1 MKLDKWTVALAS
13 AGVVSLASAVQ
24 AEERAM
30 HQVDTAVSATT
41 LSGYVD
47 TSAIWKFGTGT
58 ESGAAGSEPL
68 PGRAFDGTG
77 KTDGFN
83 LHVVGLTLERPL
95 GAEDWAAGY
104 RVDLLF
110 GPDAVGYNT
119 SVNGVTGEDVEA
131 SDFGIK
137 QAYVNLLLP
146 AGNGVD
152 VKMGVFNT
160 IIGYESFESY
170 LNPNFSRS
178 YGWQLEPT
186 QHTGVLTS
194 YQLSEAVSV
203 SAGIANTWSAGINA
217 RSTRAE
223 SHKAYMASIAIT
235 APDSMGFMSG
245 SSLYAGVVDGFS
257 GNSKDTVS
265 AYVGG
270 SILTPI
276 EGLGLGAAFDYRWNG
291 SNGVTPDSNWA
302 YAIAGYAT
310 FQASEKWKFAGR
322 VDYTSGSDGTFYN
335 AGAQPVDPDDPD
347 SVAASSDEQNEL
359 LSFTATAEYALWAN
373 VITRAEFRWDTCLS
387 DDEPYG
393 RSDENAL
400 TLAANVIFK
409 F

>member
-1 MKLDKWTVALAS
+1 MKLNKWTVALAS
-13 AGVVSLASAVQ
+13 TGVISLASAVQ

-30 HQVDTAVSATT
+30 HQVATAVSATT
-41 LSGYVD
+41 LGGYVD

-95 GAEDWAAGY
+95 GEEDWAAGY

-119 SVNGVTGEDVEA
+119 SVNAVTGEDDDAVL

-146 AGNGVD
+146 AGNGID

-178 YGWQLEPT
+178 FGWQLEPT
-186 QHTGVLTS
+186 QHTGILAS

-203 SAGIANTWSAGINA
+203 AGGVADTWAAGVNA
-217 RSTRAE
+217 RSPRAE
-223 SHKAYMASIAIT
+223 SHKAYMGSIAIT

-257 GNSKDTVS
+257 GNGKDTVS

-291 SNGVTPDSNWA
+291 FNDITPDSNWA
-302 YAIAGYAT
+302 YAIAGYVT
-310 FQASEKWKFAGR
+310 FQATEKLKFAGR
-322 VDYTSGSDGTFYN
+322 ADYTTGSDGTFFD
-335 AGAQPVDPDDPD
+335 AGVED
-347 SVAASSDEQNEL
+347 VSDQQNEL
-359 LSFTATAEYALWAN
+359 FSFTATAEYALWAN
-373 VITRAEFRWDTCLS
+373 VITRAEFRWDHCLS
-387 DDEPYG
+387 DDKPYG
-393 RSDENAL
+393 RNDENAM
-400 TLAANVIFK
+400 TLAANVIYK

>member
-1 MKLDKWTVALAS
+1 MKLNKWTMALAS
-13 AGVVSLASAVQ
+13 TGVISLASAVQ

-30 HQVDTAVSATT
+30 HQVATAVSATT

-58 ESGAAGSEPL
+58 SDGAAGSEAL

-77 KTDGFN
+77 RTDGFN
-83 LHVVGLTLERPL
+83 LHVVGLTLEKPL
-95 GAEDWAAGY
+95 GEEDWAAGY

-110 GPDAVGYNT
+110 GPDAVAYNT
-119 SVNGVTGEDVEA
+119 SVNAVTGDDQTL

-146 AGNGVD
+146 AGNGID

-160 IIGYESFESY
+160 IVGYESFESY

-178 YGWQLEPT
+178 FGWQLEPT
-186 QHTGVLTS
+186 QHTGVLAS

-203 SAGIANTWSAGINA
+203 SGGVADTWTAGINN

-223 SHKAYMASIAIT
+223 SHKAYMGSIAIT

-265 AYVGG
+265 LYVGG
-270 SILTPI
+270 TLLTPV
-276 EGLGLGAAFDYRWNG
+276 EGLGVGAAFDYRWNG
-291 SNGVTPDSNWA
+291 NNTITPDTNWA
-302 YAIAGYAT
+302 YAVAAYMT
-310 FQASEKWKFAGR
+310 FQATEKLKFAGR
-322 VDYTSGSDGTFYN
+322 GDYTTGSDGTFFDGGL
-335 AGAQPVDPDDPD
+335 ATV
-347 SVAASSDEQNEL
+347 SDEQNEL
-359 LSFTATAEYALWAN
+359 ISFTATAEYALWAN
-373 VITRAEFRWDTCLS
+373 VITRAEFRWDHSLS
-387 DDEPYG
+387 DDKPYG
-393 RSDENAL
+393 IDDENAL
-400 TLAANVIFK
+400 TLAANVIYK

>member
-1 MKLDKWTVALAS
+1 MKLNKWTVALAS

-30 HQVDTAVSATT
+30 HQVATAVSATT
-41 LSGYVD
+41 LGGYVD

-58 ESGAAGSEPL
+58 ESGAAGSEAL
-68 PGRAFDGTG
+68 PGRAFDGAG

-110 GPDAVGYNT
+110 GPDAVAYNP
-119 SVNGVTGEDVEA
+119 SANGDST

-146 AGNGVD
+146 AGNGID

-178 YGWQLEPT
+178 FGWQLEPT
-186 QHTGVLTS
+186 QHTGVLAS
-194 YQLSEAVSV
+194 YQLSEALSV
-203 SAGIANTWSAGINA
+203 SGGVANTWSSGINA
-217 RSTRAE
+217 RSPRAE
-223 SHKAYMASIAIT
+223 SHKAYMASIALT

-245 SSLYAGVVDGFS
+245 SSLYAGVVDGFA
-257 GNSKDTVS
+257 GDADQDTVS
-265 AYVGG
+265 AYIGG

-291 SNGVTPDSNWA
+291 NNLTTTDSNWA
-302 YAIAGYAT
+302 YAIAGYTT
-310 FQASEKWKFAGR
+310 FQATEKLKFAGR
-322 VDYTSGSDGTFYN
+322 IDYTTGSDGTFFD
-335 AGAQPVDPDDPD
+335 AGGQGV
-347 SVAASSDEQNEL
+347 SDEQNEL

-373 VITRAEFRWDTCLS
+373 VITRAEFRWDHCLS
-387 DDEPYG
+387 DDKPYG

>member
-1 MKLDKWTVALAS
+1 MKLNKWTVALAS

-30 HQVDTAVSATT
+30 HQVATGVSATT

-58 ESGAAGSEPL
+58 ESGAAGSEAL
-68 PGRAFDGTG
+68 PGRAFDGAG

-95 GAEDWAAGY
+95 GADDWASGY

-110 GPDAVGYNT
+110 GPDAVGYNS
-119 SVNGVTGEDVEA
+119 SVNAVTGEDDDPVLA
-131 SDFGIK
+131 DFGVK

-178 YGWQLEPT
+178 FGWQLEPT
-186 QHTGVLTS
+186 QHTGVLAS

-203 SAGIANTWSAGINA
+203 SGGVANTWSAGVNA
-217 RSTRAE
+217 RSPRAE

-257 GNSKDTVS
+257 GNAKDTVS

-270 SILTPI
+270 SILTPV
-276 EGLGLGAAFDYRWNG
+276 EGLGLGVALDYRWNG
-291 SNGVTPDSNWA
+291 SNGITVEDNWA
-302 YAIAGYAT
+302 YAIAGYLT
-310 FQASEKWKFAGR
+310 FQATEKLQFAGR
-322 VDYTSGSDGTFYN
+322 VDYTKGSDGTFFD
-335 AGAQPVDPDDPD
+335 AGAEDV
-347 SVAASSDEQNEL
+347 SDEQNEL
-359 LSFTATAEYALWAN
+359 FAFTATAEYALWAN
-373 VITRAEFRWDTCLS
+373 VITRAEFRWDHCLS
-387 DDEPYG
+387 DDKPYG

>member
-1 MKLDKWTVALAS
+1 MKLNKWTVALAS

-30 HQVDTAVSATT
+30 HQVATAVSATT
-41 LSGYVD
+41 LGGYVD

-58 ESGAAGSEPL
+58 DSGAAGSEAL
-68 PGRAFDGTG
+68 PGRAFDGAG

-110 GPDAVGYNT
+110 GPDAVAYNP
-119 SVNGVTGEDVEA
+119 SANGDAT

-146 AGNGVD
+146 AGNGID

-178 YGWQLEPT
+178 FGWQLEPT
-186 QHTGVLTS
+186 QHTGVLAS
-194 YQLSEAVSV
+194 YQLSEALSV
-203 SAGIANTWSAGINA
+203 SGGVADTWSAGINA
-217 RSTRAE
+217 RSPRAE
-223 SHKAYMASIAIT
+223 SHKAYMASIALT

-257 GNSKDTVS
+257 GNGKDTVS

-276 EGLGLGAAFDYRWNG
+276 EGLGVGAAFDYRWNG
-291 SNGVTPDSNWA
+291 NNGVTFDSNWA

-310 FQASEKWKFAGR
+310 FQATEKLKFAGR
-322 VDYTSGSDGTFYN
+322 VDYTTGSDGTFFD
-335 AGAQPVDPDDPD
+335 AGAQGV
-347 SVAASSDEQNEL
+347 SDEQNEL
-359 LSFTATAEYALWAN
+359 FSFTATAEYALWAN
-373 VITRAEFRWDTCLS
+373 VITRAEFRWDNCLS
-387 DDEPYG
+387 DDKPYG
-393 RSDENAL
+393 QSDENAL

>member
-1 MKLDKWTVALAS
+1 MKLNKWTVALAS
-13 AGVVSLASAVQ
+13 TGVISLASAVQ

-30 HQVDTAVSATT
+30 HQVATAVSATT

-58 ESGAAGSEPL
+58 VSGEGSEAL
-68 PGRAFDGTG
+68 PGRAFDGEG
-77 KTDGFN
+77 RTDGFN

-95 GAEDWAAGY
+95 GEEDWAAGY

-119 SVNGVTGEDVEA
+119 SVNSDA
-131 SDFGIK
+131 LSDFGIK

-146 AGNGVD
+146 AGNGID

-178 YGWQLEPT
+178 FGWQLEPT
-186 QHTGVLTS
+186 QHTGVLAS

-203 SAGIANTWSAGINA
+203 SGGVADTWSAGINN

-223 SHKAYMASIAIT
+223 SHKAYMGSIAIT

-265 AYVGG
+265 LYVGG
-270 SILTPI
+270 TLLTGL
-276 EGLGLGAAFDYRWNG
+276 EGLAIGAAFDYRWNG
-291 SNGVTPDSNWA
+291 NNTVTPDSNWA
-302 YAIAGYAT
+302 YAIAGYTTYQAT
-310 FQASEKWKFAGR
+310 EKLKFAGR
-322 VDYTSGSDGTFYN
+322 IDYTTGSDGTFFD
-335 AGAQPVDPDDPD
+335 GGIVD
-347 SVAASSDEQNEL
+347 ASDEQNEL
-359 LSFTATAEYALWAN
+359 FSFTATAEYALWAN
-373 VITRAEFRWDTCLS
+373 VITRAEFRWDHSLS
-387 DDEPYG
+387 DDKPYG
-393 RSDENAL
+393 IEDENAM
-400 TLAANVIFK
+400 TIAANVIYK

>member
-1 MKLDKWTVALAS
+1 MKLNKWTVALAS

-30 HQVDTAVSATT
+30 QQVATAVSATT

-58 ESGAAGSEPL
+58 ESGAAGSEPF

-83 LHVVGLTLERPL
+83 LHVVGLSLERPL
-95 GAEDWAAGY
+95 GEDDWAAGY

-119 SVNGVTGEDVEA
+119 SVGADGNG
-131 SDFGIK
+131 DFGVK

-178 YGWQLEPT
+178 FGWQLEPT
-186 QHTGVLTS
+186 QHTGVLAS

-203 SAGIANTWSAGINA
+203 SGGIANTWSAGINA
-217 RSTRAE
+217 RSPRFE
-223 SHKAYMASIAIT
+223 SHKAYMASIAVT
-235 APDSMGFMSG
+235 APESMGFMSG
-245 SSLYAGVVDGFS
+245 SSLYAGIVDGFS
-257 GNSKDTVS
+257 GNGKDTVS
-265 AYVGG
+265 AYLGG
-270 SILTPI
+270 SILTPV

-291 SNGVTPDSNWA
+291 PTVDGAVSEAPITPGDNWA

-310 FQASEKWKFAGR
+310 FQATEKLKFAGR
-322 VDYTSGSDGTFYN
+322 ADYTSGSDGTFFD
-335 AGAQPVDPDDPD
+335 AGTGDV
-347 SVAASSDEQNEL
+347 SDQQNEL
-359 LSFTATAEYALWAN
+359 FSFTATAEYALWAN
-373 VITRAEFRWDTCLS
+373 VITRAELRWDHCLS
-387 DDEPYG
+387 DDKPYG
-393 RSDENAL
+393 LSDENAL
-400 TLAANVIFK
+400 TLAANVIFQ

>member
-1 MKLDKWTVALAS
+1 MKLNKWTVALAS

-30 HQVDTAVSATT
+30 HQVATAVSATT
-41 LSGYVD
+41 LGGYVD

-58 ESGAAGSEPL
+58 ESGAAGSEAL
-68 PGRAFDGTG
+68 PGRAFDGEG

-110 GPDAVGYNT
+110 GPDAVAYNP
-119 SVNGVTGEDVEA
+119 SANGDST

-146 AGNGVD
+146 AGNGID

-178 YGWQLEPT
+178 FGWQLEPT
-186 QHTGVLTS
+186 QHTGVLAS
-194 YQLSEAVSV
+194 YQLSEALSV
-203 SAGIANTWSAGINA
+203 SGGVADTWSPGINA
-217 RSTRAE
+217 RSPRAE
-223 SHKAYMASIAIT
+223 SHKAYMASIALT

-257 GNSKDTVS
+257 GNGKDTVS

-291 SNGVTPDSNWA
+291 NTIDSLTIGSNWA
-302 YAIAGYAT
+302 YAIAGYTT
-310 FQASEKWKFAGR
+310 FQATEKLKFAGR
-322 VDYTSGSDGTFYN
+322 IDYTTGSDGTFFD
-335 AGAQPVDPDDPD
+335 AGAQGV
-347 SVAASSDEQNEL
+347 SDEQNEL

-373 VITRAEFRWDTCLS
+373 VITRAEFRWDHCLS
-387 DDEPYG
+387 DDKPYG

>member
-1 MKLDKWTVALAS
+1 MKLNKWTVALAS
-13 AGVVSLASAVQ
+13 TGVISLASAVQ

-30 HQVDTAVSATT
+30 HQVATAVSATT

-58 ESGAAGSEPL
+58 VSGEGAEAL
-68 PGRAFDGTG
+68 PGRAFDGAG

-95 GAEDWAAGY
+95 GEEDWAAGY

-119 SVNGVTGEDVEA
+119 SVNADA
-131 SDFGIK
+131 LSDFGIK

-146 AGNGVD
+146 AGNGID

-160 IIGYESFESY
+160 IVGYESFESY

-178 YGWQLEPT
+178 FGWQLEPT
-186 QHTGVLTS
+186 QHTGVLAS

-203 SAGIANTWSAGINA
+203 SGGVADTWSAGINA

-223 SHKAYMASIAIT
+223 SHKAYMGSIAIT

-265 AYVGG
+265 LYVGG
-270 SILTPI
+270 TILTPI

-291 SNGVTPDSNWA
+291 NNVVTPDSNWA

-310 FQASEKWKFAGR
+310 FQATEKMKFAGR
-322 VDYTSGSDGTFYN
+322 IDYTTGSDGTFFD
-335 AGAQPVDPDDPD
+335 GGIVD
-347 SVAASSDEQNEL
+347 ASDEQNEL
-359 LSFTATAEYALWAN
+359 FSFTATAEYALWAN
-373 VITRAEFRWDTCLS
+373 VITRAEFRWDHSLS
-387 DDEPYG
+387 DDKPYG
-393 RSDENAL
+393 IDDENAM
-400 TLAANVIFK
+400 TIAANVIYK

>member
-13 AGVVSLASAVQ
+13 AGVISLASAVQ

-30 HQVDTAVSATT
+30 SQVATAVSATT

-58 ESGAAGSEPL
+58 ADGAAGGEAI

-95 GAEDWAAGY
+95 GEEDWAAGY

-110 GPDAVGYNT
+110 GPDAVAYNP
-119 SVNGVTGEDVEA
+119 SANGDAT
-131 SDFGIK
+131 SDFGVK

-146 AGNGVD
+146 AGNGID

-178 YGWQLEPT
+178 FGWQLEPT
-186 QHTGVLTS
+186 QHTGVLAS
-194 YQLSEAVSV
+194 YRLTEAVSV
-203 SAGIANTWSAGINA
+203 TAGVANTWSAGINA
-217 RSTRAE
+217 RSPRAE
-223 SHKAYMASIAIT
+223 SHKAYMASIAVT
-235 APDSMGFMSG
+235 APESMGFMSG
-245 SSLYAGVVDGFS
+245 STLYAGVVDGFA
-257 GNSKDTVS
+257 GDAGQDTVS
-265 AYVGG
+265 GYVGG
-270 SILTPI
+270 SILTPV
-276 EGLGLGAAFDYRWNG
+276 EGLGVGAAFDYRWNG
-291 SNGVTPDSNWA
+291 NNLVTTDSNWA

-310 FQASEKWKFAGR
+310 YQATEKLKFAGR
-322 VDYTSGSDGTFYN
+322 VDYTKGSDGTFYN
-335 AGAQPVDPDDPD
+335 AGVQPVDPDDPA
-347 SVAASSDEQNEL
+347 SVAASTDEQNEL
-359 LSFTATAEYALWAN
+359 FSFTATAEYALWAN
-373 VITRAEFRWDTCLS
+373 VITRAEFRWDNCLS
-387 DDEPYG
+387 DDKPYG
-393 RSDENAL
+393 QQDENAL

>member
-1 MKLDKWTVALAS
+1 MMNKWTVALAS
-13 AGVVSLASAVQ
+13 AGVVSLASVVQ

-30 HQVDTAVSATT
+30 HQVATAVSATT

-58 ESGAAGSEPL
+58 DSGAAGSEPL

-95 GAEDWAAGY
+95 GEEDWAAGY

-110 GPDAVGYNT
+110 GPDAVAYNP
-119 SVNGVTGEDVEA
+119 SANGDAT

-146 AGNGVD
+146 AGNGID

-178 YGWQLEPT
+178 FGWQLEPT
-186 QHTGVLTS
+186 QHTGVLAS
-194 YQLSEAVSV
+194 YRLSEAVSISGGV
-203 SAGIANTWSAGINA
+203 ADTWSAGINA
-217 RSTRAE
+217 RSPRAE

-245 SSLYAGVVDGFS
+245 SSLYAGVVDGFA
-257 GNSKDTVS
+257 GDADQDTVS
-265 AYVGG
+265 GYVGG

-276 EGLGLGAAFDYRWNG
+276 EGLGIGAAFDYRWNG
-291 SNGVTPDSNWA
+291 NNLVTTDSNWA
-302 YAIAGYAT
+302 YAIAGYLTYQAT
-310 FQASEKWKFAGR
+310 EKLKFAGR
-322 VDYTSGSDGTFYN
+322 VDYTTGSDGTFFD
-335 AGAQPVDPDDPD
+335 AGTATV
-347 SVAASSDEQNEL
+347 SDEQNEL
-359 LSFTATAEYALWAN
+359 FAFTGTLEYALWAN
-373 VITRAEFRWDTCLS
+373 VITRAEFRWDHCLS
-387 DDEPYG
+387 DDKPYG
-393 RSDENAL
+393 QSDENAL